1 MATAKPP
8 AHAPSSVRK
17 RSVTLDGHKT
27 SVSVEDD
34 FWVALTEI
42 AEQRRMT
49 IAGLIETIDRDRL
62 STNLSAAIRLF
73 VLCQARGSRPKSQ
86 RKNG

>member
-8 AHAPSSVRK
+8 THAPSSVRK

-34 FWVALTEI
+34 FWVALAEI

-49 IAGLIETIDRDRL
+49 MASLIEAIDRDRL
-62 STNLSAAIRLF
+62 STNLSSAIRLF
-73 VLCQARGSRPKSQ
+73 VLCEARGGKPEGQ
-86 RKNG
+86 HKNG